1 VWLSGLAPTASN
13 PDLETGMRVAS
24 KVENVRSKFEHA
36 TPLGSQ
42 IIRYVRDGQTDG
54 RTKATLI
61 APGRGLNKL
70 FVQCH
75 GIRRYITKSQPIFL
89 NVHFL

>member
-1 VWLSGLAPTASN
+1 MWLSGLAPTASN

-42 IIRYVRDGQTDG
+42 IIRYVRDGQTDR
-54 RTKATLI
+54 RTD
-61 APGRGLNKL
+61 
-70 FVQCH
+70 
-75 GIRRYITKSQPIFL
+75 KSDAYCSRTGA
-89 NVHFL
+89 